1 MRHDSRKIG
10 KFQQNKR
17 TPMSFTKGKFS
28 LRFLSI
34 ASVFGASVASAMA
47 PSFTERAPNIAD
59 VARLG
64 AAPSHYRAL
73 SLNFV
78 SMEVELA
85 RATETSPVQLNLPLS
100 DGSNLLFDVV
110 PVEVM
115 AAELAA
121 QFPRARSYRGT
132 VFNPKND
139 AEANLSVR
147 INTASGGFSAMF
159 FGGDSVDL
167 IEPVTIGEGQDYIS
181 YDRALLTRRPG
192 SFVCHVGDK
201 ESIGLPV
208 PIIKSIPVSNSP
220 ISVTGQTL
228 RTYRLALAA
237 TGEYTAFFG
246 GTVNGAMQNG
256 IVPAMNRVNEI
267 YQREFALRMIL
278 IPNNNVIIYTNG
290 GTDPYTNDDGFAMLD
305 ENTSNLNGMIGSAN
319 YDIGHVFSTGGGG
332 VAALNAPCG
341 SSKAEGVTGSPA
353 PTNDPFWV
361 DYVAHEMGHQWG
373 GQHTFNA
380 TTNACDGN
388 RDAGAAYEPG
398 SGSTI
403 QAYAGICGGEDLQQN
418 SDPWFH
424 AKSLDEMQIFIS
436 SSGNSCAVTQP
447 SGNQPPTANAG
458 PSFTI
463 PARTPFIL
471 TGSGTDPESRP
482 LLYSFEQYN
491 LGASSTPATVGVD
504 NGTRPIIRSFSPST
518 NNFRIIPR
526 LSTILGTAPAAFGE
540 TLPTTNRTL
549 TFRLTVRDQ
558 ATNGALAIGATA
570 TSDVNIVSVDTGAG
584 FAITSQ
590 NSAVS
595 WPAAGQQTITWAVA
609 GTTAAP
615 VSCANVQIAL
625 STNLGQSFPTILRAS
640 TPNDGTETI
649 TAPLLGTT
657 QGRIRV
663 QCVGNIFFDINN
675 ANITIVPELFANGF
689 E

>member
-1 MRHDSRKIG
+1 MFFKSG
-10 KFQQNKR
+10 K
-17 TPMSFTKGKFS
+17 SS
-28 LRFLSI
+28 LLFLGI
-34 ASVFGASVASAMA
+34 ASFFGASVASAMA
-47 PSFTERAPNIAD
+47 PNFIERVPNAAD

-73 SLNFV
+73 SLNYAN
-78 SMEVELA
+78 MEADLA
-85 RATETSPVQLNLPLS
+85 RATETAPVRLNLPLS
-100 DGSNLLFDVV
+100 DGSNLLFDVL

-121 QFPRARSYRGT
+121 QYPRARSYRGT
-132 VFNPKND
+132 VANPKNT

-159 FGGDSVDL
+159 FGGDSVTL
-167 IEPVTIGEGQDYIS
+167 IEPVTMGEGSEYIS
-181 YDRALLTRRPG
+181 YDRALLARKPG
-192 SFVCHVGDK
+192 SFVCHVGDQ

-208 PIIKSIPVSNSP
+208 PIVKSLSSANAPS
-220 ISVTGQTL
+220 SVTGETL

-246 GTVNGAMQNG
+246 GTVSGAIQNG

-278 IPNNNVIIYTNG
+278 IANNNLIIYTNG
-290 GTDPYTNDDGFAMLD
+290 GTDPYTNDDGEAMLN
-305 ENTSNLNGMIGSAN
+305 ENTSNLNMVIGSAN

-332 VAALNAPCG
+332 IAALDAPCTG
-341 SSKAEGVTGSPA
+341 SKAEGVTGSPQ

-373 GQHTFNA
+373 GSHTFNS
-380 TTNACDGN
+380 TTDSCGGGN
-388 RDAGAAYEPG
+388 RDSGAAYEPG

-403 QAYAGICGGEDLQQN
+403 QAYAGICGAEDLQQN

-424 AKSLDEMQIFIS
+424 AKSLDEIQTFIGS
-436 SSGNSCAVTQP
+436 AGNSCAVTQP

-458 PSFTI
+458 TSFTI
-463 PARTPFIL
+463 PARTPFML

-491 LGASSTPATVGVD
+491 LGSSSTASTISVD
-504 NGTRPIIRSFSPST
+504 NGNRPIIRSFSPT
-518 NNFRIIPR
+518 PNNFRIVPR
-526 LSTILGTAPAAFGE
+526 LSTILGTTPAALGE
-540 TLPTTNRTL
+540 ILPTTTRTL
-549 TFRLTVRDQ
+549 KFRLTVRDQ

-570 TSDVNIVSVDTGAG
+570 TSDVNINSVDTGTG

-590 NSAVS
+590 NSAVT
-595 WPAAGQQTITWAVA
+595 WPAASQQTVTWAVA

-615 VSCANVQIAL
+615 ISCANVQIAL
-625 STNLGQSFPTILRAS
+625 STNLGQSFPIILSAS
-640 TPNDGTETI
+640 TANDGTEMI
-649 TAPLLGTT
+649 TAPSLSAT
-657 QGRIRV
+657 QARIRV

-675 ANITIVPELFANGF
+675 ANITLQSELFANGF